1 MNNYHYDQVYL
12 TFDLLQDPSGTEL
25 SMLIPGL
32 QLCIGNVATQPAIY
46 LHVSKSNGLI
56 SYLYE

>member
-12 TFDLLQDPSGTEL
+12 TLDLLQDPNGTEL

-32 QLCIGNVATQPAIY
+32 QLRIGNVATQPAIY
-46 LHVSKSNGLI
+46 
-56 SYLYE
+56 